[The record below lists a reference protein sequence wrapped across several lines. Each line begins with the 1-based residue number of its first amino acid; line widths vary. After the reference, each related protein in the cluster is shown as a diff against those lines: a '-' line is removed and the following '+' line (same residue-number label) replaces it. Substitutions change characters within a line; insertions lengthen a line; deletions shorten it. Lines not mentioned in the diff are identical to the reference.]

1 MFMIVMSVAGSFSD
15 TIQTLINDYGD
26 DVRIGFDRPYRS
38 GRLVEVAESVPG
50 VVRAEIWGQYGTRL
64 KLAHGGDRSIGLRGM
79 PHDSEFF
86 QARIVSG
93 RGLRAGD
100 DHAILFNYRIAVD
113 EGIQVGDEVRFDIRD
128 EETVWTVVGLV
139 LLTNQYD
146 SFVPVDALEQ
156 ETGTVNRGTRIHV
169 ACEQHDAEYQQQ
181 VIQSLRDAYAANR
194 MEPAWSWGTAEMRE
208 REWEGFKT
216 IVYLL
221 LAMAALSSLVG
232 GIGLMGTMSINVVER
247 RREIGVMRATGATA
261 ATIAGIFCSE
271 GMVLGALSWLFAVPL
286 SYPGAR
292 LLSDVVGNELLNLP
306 LEFSYSIEGMVLW
319 LVIAMIISAVASL
332 WPALS
337 AARVSVREALAYE

>member
-1 MFMIVMSVAGSFSD
+1 
-15 TIQTLINDYGD
+15 
-26 DVRIGFDRPYRS
+26 
-38 GRLVEVAESVPG
+38 
-50 VVRAEIWGQYGTRL
+50 
-64 KLAHGGDRSIGLRGM
+64 M
-79 PHDSEFF
+79 PPDSEFF
-86 QARIVSG
+86 QARIVGG
-93 RGLRAGD
+93 RGLQAGD

-146 SFVPVDALEQ
+146 SFVPVDALAQ